1 VVVLV
6 RLALAVL
13 TISVAF
19 LHAEQ
24 NLIPPILL
32 VLREQGMIVG
42 GERWELYAGLLGTI
56 PLALGVLSSLVWGY
70 LADIWDRRKLFVL
83 CMLIGSI
90 PGFLTAFARDYSE
103 LLLARTLSGV
113 GVYGSYALIFSLVG
127 DIVPLRW
134 RGLGF
139 GLVMT
144 ASGLGVL
151 GGMILAGLYARV
163 DWRLPFIIV
172 SLPATVSGLLFL
184 LVSRGVKLG
193 MGEPEVKEMYEK
205 GFEYNY
211 RIKLKEFAYGIKSTP
226 TILFIVLQG
235 IPGTIPWGVIIF
247 WAIAFMNVRWGLT
260 ESLATLIVITAG
272 LSMVTGNVVGGVL
285 ADRLKDLGLRN
296 SRLWISLTG
305 IMVGLAMTIAFM
317 SYPYPYGVTDISA
330 IAPLALLALLIFNF
344 VSWAG
349 PNVQAIISEVI
360 LPEHRGTFYAVF
372 NVTDSVGKALGPSIG
387 AFLINFYKGLGYDT
401 SEAYYSAMV
410 AASMAWLLCAILWLP
425 MFKTYGHDYTKL
437 REVLRRRV
445 SA

>member
-13 TISVAF
+13 TISVAL

-56 PLALGVLSSLVWGY
+56 PLALGVLSSLIWGY

-83 CMLIGSI
+83 CMLIGGI
-90 PGFLTAFARDYSE
+90 PGFLTAFARDYNE
-103 LLLARTLSGV
+103 LLLARTLTGV
-113 GVYGSYALIFSLVG
+113 GVYGSYVIIFPLVA
-127 DIVPLRW
+127 DMVPLRW

-139 GLVMT
+139 GLVLT
-144 ASGLGVL
+144 ASGIGIL

-172 SLPATVSGLLFL
+172 SLPAIVSGLLFL

-211 RIKLKEFAYGIKSTP
+211 RIKLKEFVYGIKSTP

-235 IPGTIPWGVIIF
+235 IPGTIPWGVITF
-247 WAIAFMNVRWGLT
+247 WAIAYMNVRWGLT
-260 ESLATLIVITAG
+260 ESLATLIIITAG
-272 LSMVTGNVVGGVL
+272 LSIIAGNLVGGVL
-285 ADRLKDLGLRN
+285 ADKLKDLGLRN
-296 SRLWISLTG
+296 SRLWVPLTG
-305 IMVGLAMTIAFM
+305 KMVGLAMTIAFM
-317 SYPYPYGVTDISA
+317 SYPYPYGATDISA

-344 VSWAG
+344 ISWAS
-349 PNVQAIISEVI
+349 PNVQAIVSEVL

-372 NVTDSVGKALGPSIG
+372 NITDSIGKALGPSIG
-387 AFLINFYKGLGYDT
+387 AFLINFYRGLGYDT
-401 SEAYYSAMV
+401 SEAYYFAMV
-410 AASMAWLLCAILWLP
+410 TASMAWLLCAMFWLP
-425 MFKTYGHDYTKL
+425 MFKTYGHDYAKL

>member
-1 VVVLV
+1 V

-13 TISVAF
+13 TISVAL

-56 PLALGVLSSLVWGY
+56 PLALGVLSSLIWGY

-90 PGFLTAFARDYSE
+90 PGFLTAFARDYNE
-103 LLLARTLSGV
+103 LLLARTLTGV
-113 GVYGSYALIFSLVG
+113 GVYGSYVIIFPLVA
-127 DIVPLRW
+127 DMVPLRW

-144 ASGLGVL
+144 ASGIGIL

-172 SLPATVSGLLFL
+172 SLPAIVSGLLFL

-211 RIKLKEFAYGIKSTP
+211 RIKLKEFVYGIKSTP

-235 IPGTIPWGVIIF
+235 IPGTIPWGVITF
-247 WAIAFMNVRWGLT
+247 WAIAYMNVRWGLT
-260 ESLATLIVITAG
+260 ESLATLIIITAG
-272 LSMVTGNVVGGVL
+272 LSIIAGNLVGGVL
-285 ADRLKDLGLRN
+285 ADKLKDLGLRN
-296 SRLWISLTG
+296 SRLWVSLTG
-305 IMVGLAMTIAFM
+305 KMVGLAMTIAFM
-317 SYPYPYGVTDISA
+317 SYPYPYGATDISA

-344 VSWAG
+344 ISWAG

-372 NVTDSVGKALGPSIG
+372 NITDSVGKALGPSIG

-401 SEAYYSAMV
+401 SEAYY
-410 AASMAWLLCAILWLP
+410 C
-425 MFKTYGHDYTKL
+425 YGN
-437 REVLRRRV
+437 
-445 SA
+445 S

>member
-1 VVVLV
+1 M

-32 VLREQGMIVG
+32 VLKEQGMIID
-42 GERWELYAGLLGTI
+42 GERWEFYAGLLGTI
-56 PLALGVLSSLVWGY
+56 PLALGVLSSLIWGY

-83 CMLIGSI
+83 CMMVGGI

-103 LLLARTLSGV
+103 LLLARTLSGI
-113 GVYGSYALIFSLVG
+113 GVYGSYALIFPLVG

-144 ASGLGVL
+144 ASGIGIL

-172 SLPATVSGLLFL
+172 SLPAIASGLLFL
-184 LVSRGVKLG
+184 IVSRGVKLG

-205 GFEYNY
+205 GFEYSY
-211 RIKLKEFAYGIKSTP
+211 RIKLGEFALGVKSTP
-226 TILFIVLQG
+226 TILFIILQG
-235 IPGTIPWGVIIF
+235 IPGTIPWGVIVF
-247 WAIAFMNVRWGLT
+247 WAIAYMNVRWGLT
-260 ESLATLIVITAG
+260 ESLATLIVMTAG
-272 LSMVTGNVVGGVL
+272 LSMVIGNIIGGIL
-285 ADRLKDLGLRN
+285 ADKLKDMGLVY
-296 SRLWISLTG
+296 SRLWISLVG
-305 IMVGLAMTIAFM
+305 ILIGLSMTIAFV
-317 SYPYPYGVTDISA
+317 SYPYPYGVNDISA
-330 IAPLALLALLIFNF
+330 IIPLALLALLLFNF

-360 LPEHRGTFYAVF
+360 LPEHRGTFIAIF
-372 NVTDSVGKALGPSIG
+372 NITDSIGKALGPSMG
-387 AFLINFYKGLGYDT
+387 AFLIGFYKGLGYNT
-401 SEAYYSAMV
+401 SEAYYLALIT
-410 AASMAWLLCAILWLP
+410 ASMAWLLCAMFWLP
-425 MFKTYGHDYTKL
+425 MFKTYGYDYAKL

>member
-1 VVVLV
+1 MTPV
-6 RLALAVL
+6 RLALATL

-32 VLREQGMIVG
+32 VLKEQGMIAG

-56 PLALGVLSSLVWGY
+56 PLALGVLSSLIWGY
-70 LADIWDRRKLFVL
+70 MADIWDRRKLFVL
-83 CMLIGSI
+83 CMLVGGI
-90 PGFLTAFARDYSE
+90 PGFLTAFARDYNE
-103 LLLARTLSGV
+103 LLLARTLSGI

-127 DIVPLRW
+127 DMVPLRW

-172 SLPATVSGLLFL
+172 SLPAIVSGLLFL
-184 LVSRGVKLG
+184 PVSRGVKLG
-193 MGEPEVKEMYEK
+193 MGEPEVREMYEK
-205 GFEYNY
+205 GFEYSY
-211 RIKLKEFAYGIKSTP
+211 RIKLREFAYGIKSTL
-226 TILFIVLQG
+226 TILFLILQG
-235 IPGTIPWGVIIF
+235 IPGTIPWGAIVF
-247 WAIAFMNVRWGLT
+247 WAIAFMSVRWGLT
-260 ESLATLIVITAG
+260 ESLATLIIITAG
-272 LSMVTGNVVGGVL
+272 LSMVLGNIVGGVL
-285 ADRLKDLGLRN
+285 ADRLKDIGLAN
-296 SRLWISLTG
+296 SRLWVSLTG
-305 IMVGLAMTIAFM
+305 ILVGLLVTVAFI
-317 SYPYPYGVTDISA
+317 SYPYPYGVTDINA

-360 LPEHRGTFYAVF
+360 LPEHRGSFYAVF

-387 AFLINFYKGLGYDT
+387 AFLISLYKGLGYNA
-401 SEAYYSAMV
+401 SEAYYLAMLTV
-410 AASMAWLLCAILWLP
+410 SMAWLLCAMLWLP
-425 MFKTYGHDYTKL
+425 IFNTYKHDYTKL
-437 REVLRRRV
+437 RGVLRERV